1 MDYKNGQIYCIRSH
15 QTDQIYIGSTCSPL
29 AKRFYDHKKKS
40 NNRIS
45 KQITQYEDAYI
56 ELIENYPCNSKKE
69 LNRREGQHMRNTE
82 NCINKNIAG
91 RTLKEYESD
100 NKEQIVLYHKNWY
113 NENKEQ
119 LLKKQ
124 KEYNEN
130 HKEQKSLTAK
140 QRYLKKK
147 FEATLIEP
155 SSSAS

>member
-82 NCINKNIAG
+82 NCINKKIAG
-91 RTLKEYESD
+91 RTQKEYDFD
-100 NKEQIVLYHKNWY
+100 NKEQISQYHKEWY
-113 NENKEQ
+113 EENKEQ
-119 LLKKQ
+119 ILEKQ
-124 KEYNEN
+124 KEYSKNN
-130 HKEQKSLTAK
+130 KEKRAEQQK
-140 QRYLKKK
+140 QRNLKKK
-147 FEATLIEP
+147 FEATLTV
-155 SSSAS
+155 S